1 MNNTSEMNSLSCSDC
16 NVPEFSLNGL
26 SCWGKIVYVYD
37 GDTVHIVINFNNS
50 LTKFNCRL
58 YGIDTKEMKSTNPAD
73 KELAIKA
80 RDFLLSKLNVTNYL
94 NNTSTKNTKNN
105 IRDLCSESRKLVWV
119 NCLEFDKY
127 GRLLVEIKDTPT
139 SEKSYGQELI
149 DLGLAVPYFGGHK
162 E

>member
-1 MNNTSEMNSLSCSDC
+1 MENDNLMCSDC
-16 NVPEFSLNGL
+16 NIPEFSLNGL

-58 YGIDTKEMKSTNPAD
+58 YGIDTKEMKSSNLDD

-80 RDFLLSKLNVTNYL
+80 RDFLLSKITTNVS
-94 NNTSTKNTKNN
+94 NNLKKNN
-105 IRDLCSESRKLVWV
+105 IKDLCSESRKLVWI

-127 GRLLVEIKDTPT
+127 GRLLVEIKDNPK
-139 SEKSYGQELI
+139 SEKSYNQELI
-149 DLGLAVPYFGGHK
+149 DLGLAVSYYGGHK

>member
-1 MNNTSEMNSLSCSDC
+1 MNTDLKKASS
-16 NVPEFSLNGL
+16 NVQEFSLNGL

-37 GDTVHIVINFNNS
+37 GDTVHIVINFNNL

-58 YGIDTKEMKSTNPAD
+58 FGIDTKEMKSSNPAD

-80 RDFLLSKLNVTNYL
+80 RNHLLLKMGDNLEKC
-94 NNTSTKNTKNN
+94 NTIEGRN
-105 IRDLCSESRKLVWV
+105 DLCSKSEKLVWV

-127 GRLLVEIKDTPT
+127 GRLLVELKDTPSSNKT
-139 SEKSYGQELI
+139 YNQELI
-149 DLGLAVPYFGGHK
+149 DMGLAVPYYGGHK

>member
-1 MNNTSEMNSLSCSDC
+1 MDNNELLCSDC
-16 NVPEFSLNGL
+16 NIPKFSLNGL

-58 YGIDTKEMKSTNPAD
+58 YGIDTKEMTSTNQSD
-73 KELAIKA
+73 KESAIKA
-80 RDFLLSKLNVTNYL
+80 RDFLLSKLTFNVSDKL
-94 NNTSTKNTKNN
+94 NNTSTKRN
-105 IRDLCSESRKLVWV
+105 IKDLCSESRKLVWV

-127 GRLLVEIKDTPT
+127 GRLLVDIKDTPSSDKT
-139 SEKSYGQELI
+139 YSQELI
-149 DLGLAVPYFGGHK
+149 DLGLGVAYYGGHK

>member
-1 MNNTSEMNSLSCSDC
+1 MENDSLMCSDC
-16 NVPEFSLNGL
+16 NVPEFTLNGL

-37 GDTVHIVINFNNS
+37 GDTVHIVINFNNN

-58 YGIDTKEMKSTNPAD
+58 SGIDTKEMKSTNLND

-80 RDFLLSKLNVTNYL
+80 RNFLLSKITDDNL
-94 NNTSTKNTKNN
+94 NNLMKNN
-105 IRDLCSESRKLVWV
+105 IKDLCSKSKKLVWV

-127 GRLLVEIKDTPT
+127 GRLLVEIKDEPT
-139 SEKSYGQELI
+139 SEKTYNQELI

>member
-1 MNNTSEMNSLSCSDC
+1 MENNNLMCSNC
-16 NVPEFSLNGL
+16 NVPEFTLNGT

-37 GDTVHIVINFNNS
+37 GDTVHIVIDFNNN

-58 YGIDTKEMKSTNPAD
+58 SGIDTKEMRSTNLND

-80 RDFLLSKLNVTNYL
+80 RNFLLSKITNDNL
-94 NNTSTKNTKNN
+94 NNTSQSGVKRD
-105 IRDLCSESRKLVWV
+105 IIDLCSKSRKLVWV

-127 GRLLVEIKDTPT
+127 GRLLVEIKDNPNAD
-139 SEKSYGQELI
+139 KSYNQELI

-162 E
+162 D